1 MGEVH
6 SGYQVM
12 YLALGVCVMM
22 IGLVRGFRVASGRGL
37 IVRGV
42 PRSSSGMGFL
52 SMSTDTDKASSGR
65 GSAAVS
71 QSREE
76 KKDKGKFD
84 LNPPRGTRD
93 FFPEDH
99 RLKTWLFGKFRLIAD
114 RYGFEE
120 YDAPV
125 VENEELYIRKAG
137 EEVTQQLYNFEDKGG
152 RRLSLRP
159 EMTPSLARMVLSR
172 KNALPFPLKWYAIPQ
187 CWRYERTTRGRRR
200 EHYQWNMDIWG
211 VEGVE
216 AEAELLSATVA
227 AMKEMG
233 ITSADVGIKINSR
246 KILTGLM
253 TKYGIPEENWAP
265 TCVLIDKLEKV
276 PVDAI
281 MDDLTALGLTKE
293 VVEGLLAALQLGSLE
308 AFAKELGEDD
318 EGVKDLQK
326 VFEMARGYGMEDWL
340 IFDASVVRGLA
351 YYTGIVF
358 EGFDRSGELRAIFG
372 GGRYD
377 KLLES
382 MGGEPTPA
390 VGFGFGDAVIVE
402 LLKNKDLLPN
412 TVKRST
418 EVLLYAKEM
427 TSEVRGKALAAA
439 TTLREAGVSVDVVLE
454 DKKPKWVFSRAD
466 KMGFDAVAI
475 FSAGDEA
482 GTVKVGVKSMTSG
495 EQTDCSQEDLLKTV
509 CDVLAK

>member
-1 MGEVH
+1 MTQAKED
-6 SGYQVM
+6 
-12 YLALGVCVMM
+12 
-22 IGLVRGFRVASGRGL
+22 R
-37 IVRGV
+37 
-42 PRSSSGMGFL
+42 
-52 SMSTDTDKASSGR
+52 
-65 GSAAVS
+65 
-71 QSREE
+71 
-76 KKDKGKFD
+76 KDKGKFD
-84 LNPPRGTRD
+84 LSPPRGTRD

-99 RLKTWLFGKFRLIAD
+99 RLKDWLFGKFRLIAN

-159 EMTPSLARMVLSR
+159 EMTPSLARMILSR
-172 KNALPFPLKWYAIPQ
+172 KNALPLPLKWFAIPQ

-211 VEGVE
+211 VEGIE

-227 AMKEMG
+227 SMKEMG
-233 ITSADVGIKINSR
+233 ITSSDVGIKVNSR
-246 KILTGLM
+246 KILTGIM

-281 MDDLTALGLTKE
+281 MDDLTTIGLTRD
-293 VVEGLLAALQLGSLE
+293 VVESLLESLRLSTIDEFAAVLGAES
-308 AFAKELGEDD
+308 
-318 EGVKDLQK
+318 EGVQDLQK
-326 VFEMARGYGMEDWL
+326 LFSLASGYGYEDWL
-340 IFDASVVRGLA
+340 VFDASVVRGLA
-351 YYTGIVF
+351 YYTGVVF

-382 MGGEPTPA
+382 MGGEALPA

-402 LLKNKDLLPN
+402 LLKNKGLLPDTSKIGTN
-412 TVKRST
+412 
-418 EVLLYAKEM
+418 VLLYSKNGDF
-427 TSEVRGKALAAA
+427 EVKSRALAAA
-439 TTLREAGVSVDVVLE
+439 TFLREAGITVDVVLE

-466 KMGFDAVAI
+466 KMGMGAVVVY
-475 FSAGDEA
+475 SSDEE
-482 GTVKVGVKSMTSG
+482 GGVQVGVKSMSTG
-495 EQTDCSQEDLLKTV
+495 EQVYCGEGEVLSTVRGVLKESNE
-509 CDVLAK
+509 

>member
-1 MGEVH
+1 MR
-6 SGYQVM
+6 M
-12 YLALGVCVMM
+12 C
-22 IGLVRGFRVASGRGL
+22 
-37 IVRGV
+37 
-42 PRSSSGMGFL
+42 SSSGR
-52 SMSTDTDKASSGR
+52 T
-65 GSAAVS
+65 SAAVT
-71 QSREE
+71 QAKEV
-76 KKDKGKFD
+76 KKEKGKFD
-84 LNPPRGTRD
+84 LSPPRGTRD

-99 RLKTWLFGKFRLIAD
+99 RLKDWLFGKFRLIAN

-172 KNALPFPLKWYAIPQ
+172 KNALPLPLKWFAIPQ

-211 VEGVE
+211 VEDVE

-233 ITSADVGIKINSR
+233 LGAEDVGIKINSR

-293 VVEGLLAALQLGSLE
+293 IVEKLLQDLQLQSLGD
-308 AFAKELGEDD
+308 FASVLGEEA
-318 EGVKDLQK
+318 EGVRDLQK
-326 VFEMARGYGMEDWL
+326 LFALAKGYGFEEWL
-340 IFDASVVRGLA
+340 VFDPSVVRGLA
-351 YYTGIVF
+351 YYTGVVF

-377 KLLES
+377 RLLES
-382 MGGEPTPA
+382 MGGEATPA

-402 LLKNKDLLPN
+402 LLKNKNLLPDTSQSRTN
-412 TVKRST
+412 
-418 EVLLYAKEM
+418 VLLYSKDSDM
-427 TSEVRGKALAAA
+427 EVKACALSAA
-439 TTLREAGVSVDVVLE
+439 TALREAGVTVDVVLE

-466 KMGFDAVAI
+466 KMGMDAVVI
-475 FSAGDEA
+475 YSGNTEGD
-482 GTVKVGVKSMTSG
+482 GVKVGVKSMVTG
-495 EQTDCSQEDLLKTV
+495 EQVDCTEGEVLSTV
-509 CDVLAK
+509 KGVLEK